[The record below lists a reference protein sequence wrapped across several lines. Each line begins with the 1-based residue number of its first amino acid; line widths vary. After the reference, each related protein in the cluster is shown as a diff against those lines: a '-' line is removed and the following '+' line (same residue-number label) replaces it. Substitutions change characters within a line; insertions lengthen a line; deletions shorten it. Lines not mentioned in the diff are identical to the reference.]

1 MPALLYLMYFP
12 IVSFFVTSSLL
23 ILFFAIFL
31 YILSFPLIPLSAAG
45 PTEVKRKSPLTTA
58 WAWALLQVFSTGYTT
73 NICVSSTSS
82 SCWSLTWLAIFA
94 KAFLT
99 AMCKGWDYNNSYS
112 VLQLHIHGA
121 VWGTLS
127 RNITG
132 DSRDLFYLHPWIILD
147 CSMYNRKLHLT
158 LGIYTNS

>member
-1 MPALLYLMYFP
+1 MPALLYLIYFP

-99 AMCKGWDYNNSYS
+99 AMCKGWDYNNSYG
-112 VLQLHIHGA
+112 VLHPRCSMRYTKQKYNRRQQGSILSTSMNYFGLQYVQQKVTFNSWHIH
-121 VWGTLS
+121 
-127 RNITG
+127 
-132 DSRDLFYLHPWIILD
+132 
-147 CSMYNRKLHLT
+147 
-158 LGIYTNS
+158 